1 MPLGPEAIDMGAA
14 KHRHKTAPPDWRWKF
29 QKDRWRRLLPLRD
42 STGQNQRSVSQQQQS
57 NKEPHRNNVMF
68 FAHWTYQK
76 MICSITNSA
85 KATPAQKIGSCS
97 SGTSTSF
104 GIGVM
109 PYTSPFK
116 SASGLGVVARLTAT
130 VTSTHTS
137 QDQSA

>member
-1 MPLGPEAIDMGAA
+1 MQI
-14 KHRHKTAPPDWRWKF
+14 R
-29 QKDRWRRLLPLRD
+29 KDRWRRLLPLRD

-68 FAHWTYQK
+68 VAHEPYQK

-85 KATPAQKIGSCS
+85 KATPAQKIGLCS

-116 SASGLGVVARLTAT
+116 SPSGLGVMARLTPT
-130 VTSTHTS
+130 VTSTPPS
-137 QDQSA
+137 QDQKP

>member
-1 MPLGPEAIDMGAA
+1 MEIGAA
-14 KHRHKTAPPDWRWKF
+14 QTGHKTAPPDGRRQMRKPRWG
-29 QKDRWRRLLPLRD
+29 RPLPLRD

-68 FAHWTYQK
+68 FAYWTYQK

-85 KATPAQKIGSCS
+85 KATPAQKIGFCS

-104 GIGVM
+104 GIAVM

-116 SASGLGVVARLTAT
+116 SPPGLGVV
-130 VTSTHTS
+130 
-137 QDQSA
+137 